1 MAANIVYE
9 LIAGSIPPGSRVLDV
24 GSGDGTLLSYLQ
36 DRKGIQGQGIELQL
50 ENFESSLAKGVP
62 VYVGD
67 LYEILPG
74 IADKSFDYVILSHTL
89 QTVTDPLEVLRQ
101 MLRIGEHG
109 LVTVPNFGHIVNR
122 FQLMFG
128 GRMPV
133 NKNIPKEWFNTDNIH
148 FCTKKDFEK
157 FCWDHQIPIQSIFSL
172 KNGRRSRTLFPNLFA
187 TDMLYLLEGL

>member
-67 LYEILPG
+67 LYEISTWNSG
-74 IADKSFDYVILSHTL
+74 QIL
-89 QTVTDPLEVLRQ
+89 
-101 MLRIGEHG
+101 
-109 LVTVPNFGHIVNR
+109 
-122 FQLMFG
+122 
-128 GRMPV
+128 
-133 NKNIPKEWFNTDNIH
+133 
-148 FCTKKDFEK
+148 
-157 FCWDHQIPIQSIFSL
+157 
-172 KNGRRSRTLFPNLFA
+172 
-187 TDMLYLLEGL
+187 